1 MDKEAEIITEL
12 REIRK
17 LLETK
22 PAPQAPE
29 GFLAEFVDFLSKFKV
44 IGLAAGF
51 ILSLYLG
58 ALVKSFVDGFVM
70 PLIGLVLPAGDWEN
84 ATVWIFKPGIFLSAL
99 ITFLIVCLVVFLMV
113 KISKRWGLD

>member
-1 MDKEAEIITEL
+1 MNEDEEALKEL

-17 LLETK
+17 LLERP
-22 PAPQAPE
+22 PAQPAPE
-29 GFLAEFVDFLSKFKV
+29 GIMAEFIDFLSKFRV

-58 ALVKSFVDGFVM
+58 GLVKSFVDGFVM
-70 PLIGLVLPAGDWEN
+70 PIIGLILPSGNWES
-84 ATVWIFKPGIFLSAL
+84 ATMWIFKPGMFLSAL

-113 KISKRWGLD
+113 KAAKRWGLE